1 MLMVFFAEYFY
12 SPFFF
17 FLIYSCFMVLLI
29 EGKGYL
35 DFRLVTGSD
44 TFVQKY
50 QDKHSW

>member
-1 MLMVFFAEYFY
+1 
-12 SPFFF
+12 
-17 FLIYSCFMVLLI
+17 MVLLI